1 MFLAP
6 SYHPRPVTDATPHPR
21 DVPVP
26 AWALLGVTWLNSLG
40 SGVLWSGVPFVTE
53 RQYGFT
59 ERQNLLLA
67 LAESAIYV
75 AVALG
80 AGPVLRAAERRWDL
94 TPRGWIGGIMVVQA
108 GASLLALAGAAGV
121 VAAGCIISAAGAA
134 LWPVME
140 SYVSSGRHGAGM
152 RRAIGTFNVTWM
164 SATGIALVGMGP
176 LMSRGDP
183 NLSLLALVPASG
195 ISLLLLNAFPA
206 RPAPHAHE
214 DAHPHVAPS
223 YPFLLRSTRFILPTS
238 YVFVSV
244 LGPVLPYVTRDLGID
259 EAWRTPV
266 ASLWMFVRMATVALL
281 AVASFWHGRW
291 WTIAVGVALL
301 AGGFAAT
308 VLSDGTAG
316 LCAGL
321 AAFGMGHGVLYFAG
335 LYYAMAVGGAEVD
348 AGGRFEALIGA
359 GYVVGP
365 LAGMAAAGSGAGLV
379 VVVGAAALLGLVP
392 AAMPWRAW
400 RRAHG
405 GSVKIA
411 S

>member
-1 MFLAP
+1 
-6 SYHPRPVTDATPHPR
+6 VNDAAAHPR
-21 DVPVP
+21 DAPVP

-59 ERQNLLLA
+59 ERENLMLA
-67 LAESAIYV
+67 LAESGIYV

-80 AGPVLRAAERRWDL
+80 AGPALRAAQRRWEL
-94 TPRGWIGGIMVVQA
+94 TPRGWIGAIMVLQA
-108 GASLLALAGAAGV
+108 GASLLALVGAAGV
-121 VAAGCIISAAGAA
+121 VAAACIISAAGAA

-152 RRAIGTFNVTWM
+152 RRAIGNFNVTWM

-183 NLSLLALVPASG
+183 NLSLLAMVPVSG
-195 ISLLLLNAFPA
+195 VSLFLLNAFPA
-206 RPAPHAHE
+206 RPAPHTHE
-214 DAHPHVAPS
+214 DAHPHVSPA
-223 YPFLLRSTRFILPTS
+223 YPFLLRATRFIVPTS

-244 LGPVLPYVTRDLGID
+244 LGPVLPYVTRDLAID
-259 EAWRTPV
+259 DAWRTPV
-266 ASLWMFVRMATVALL
+266 ASLWMFVRMATVAVL
-281 AVASFWHGRW
+281 ALASFWHGRW
-291 WTIAVGVALL
+291 WTIALGVALL

-308 VLSDGTAG
+308 VLSTDVVG

-321 AAFGMGHGVLYFAG
+321 AAFGMGHGVLYFTG

-365 LAGMAAAGSGAGLV
+365 LAGMAAAGSGVGLV
-379 VVVGAAALLGLVP
+379 AVVGAAALLGLVP
-392 AAMPWRAW
+392 ATVPWLAW
-400 RRAHG
+400 RRSRG
-405 GSVKIA
+405 GSVRQA
-411 S
+411 P